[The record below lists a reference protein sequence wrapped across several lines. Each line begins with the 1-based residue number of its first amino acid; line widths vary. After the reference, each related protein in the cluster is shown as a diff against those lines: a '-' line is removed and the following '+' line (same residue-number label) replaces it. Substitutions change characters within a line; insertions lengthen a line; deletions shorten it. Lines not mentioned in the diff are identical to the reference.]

1 MTIARERALTNAWV
15 EVATWAALWPISFFT
30 AWVLLDCPAG
40 RPHHPSRKHRHHD
53 LAVPDPIAHA
63 GEQDLFA

>member
-1 MTIARERALTNAWV
+1 MTIARDAAVTGAWV
-15 EVATWAALWPISFFT
+15 EAATWAALWPMSFFT
-30 AWVLLDCPAG
+30 AWVLFDCPSG
-40 RPHHPSRKHRHHD
+40 RPHRASRKHRHLD